1 MFSIFAIKKGNET
14 FMNVVEFCVS
24 NAHHGTDEALRKLEQ
39 LPDVEVEVIEYGC
52 LGNCGECFLS
62 PYALVNGE
70 SVVAE
75 TPEQLYELVLEAIR
89 QQEEERNALDKLLD
103 DL

>member
-1 MFSIFAIKKGNET
+1 MHI
-14 FMNVVEFCVS
+14 VEFCVS
-24 NAHHGTDEALRKLEQ
+24 NMHHGTDEVLRKLEQ
-39 LPDVEVEVIEYGC
+39 LPHVEVIEYGC

-75 TPEQLYELVLEAIR
+75 TAEQLYDLIVAEIEA
-89 QQEEERNALDKLLD
+89 QEERQSALDKLLD

>member
-1 MFSIFAIKKGNET
+1 MHI
-14 FMNVVEFCVS
+14 VEFCVS
-24 NAHHGTDEALRKLEQ
+24 NTHHGTEKIIEKLEAD
-39 LPDVEVEVIEYGC
+39 PRIEVVEYGC

-62 PYALVNGE
+62 PYVLVNGE

-75 TPEQLYELVLEAIR
+75 TPDQLLALICKAIEEQEA
-89 QQEEERNALDKLLD
+89 EKSALDKLLD

>member
-1 MFSIFAIKKGNET
+1 MTI
-14 FMNVVEFCVS
+14 VEFCVS
-24 NAHHGTDEALRKLEQ
+24 NMHHGTDHVLDKLANE
-39 LPDVEVEVIEYGC
+39 PDIEVIEYGC

-75 TPEQLYELVLEAIR
+75 TAEQLFELIMDTIAK
-89 QQEEERNALDKLLD
+89 QELDQAALDKLLD

>member
-1 MFSIFAIKKGNET
+1 
-14 FMNVVEFCVS
+14 MNIVEFCVS
-24 NAHHGTDEALRKLEQ
+24 NAHHGTDEVLKRLER
-39 LPDVEVEVIEYGC
+39 LPDVEVIEYGC

-75 TPEQLYELVLEAIR
+75 TAERLYDLVVEEMAR
-89 QQEEERNALDKLLD
+89 QDQERSALDKLLD

>member
-1 MFSIFAIKKGNET
+1 
-14 FMNVVEFCVS
+14 MNIVEFCVS
-24 NAHHGTDEALRKLEQ
+24 NAQHGTDIELKKLES
-39 LPDVEVEVIEYGC
+39 LPELDIEVIEYGC

-75 TPEQLYELVLEAIR
+75 TAESLAVLVVEEIKR
-89 QQEEERNALDKLLD
+89 QQADREALDKLLD

>member
-1 MFSIFAIKKGNET
+1 
-14 FMNVVEFCVS
+14 MNPMNIVEFCAS
-24 NAHHGTDEALRKLEQ
+24 NAHHGTDEVLKKLEM
-39 LPDVEVEVIEYGC
+39 LPDVEVIEYGC

-75 TPEQLYELVLEAIR
+75 TAEQLYDLVLEALR
-89 QQEEERNALDKLLD
+89 QQEQERSALDKLLD

>member
-1 MFSIFAIKKGNET
+1 MHI
-14 FMNVVEFCVS
+14 VEFCAS
-24 NAHHGTDEALRKLEQ
+24 NMHHGTDLVLEKLEK
-39 LPDVEVEVIEYGC
+39 LPHIEVIEYGC
-52 LGNCGECFLS
+52 LGNCGECYLS

-75 TPEQLYELVLEAIR
+75 AADQLYDLILTTIS
-89 QQEEERNALDKLLD
+89 QQELDHAALDKLLD

>member
-1 MFSIFAIKKGNET
+1 ME
-14 FMNVVEFCVS
+14 FMHIVEFCVS
-24 NAHHGTDEALRKLEQ
+24 NMHHGTEQVLEKLEK
-39 LPDVEVEVIEYGC
+39 LPHIEVIEYGC

-75 TPEQLYELVLEAIR
+75 TADQLYDLVLAAISK
-89 QQEEERNALDKLLD
+89 QELDQAALDKLLD